1 MTPAIWIVLLVN
13 TLVYS
18 AHRGSKVAMALRG
31 DEIGAGAWEISV
43 LASLYAVVP
52 MVLAFTSGRWSD
64 RLGVVG
70 LVLLGTA
77 LVGMALAIPV
87 LDSRLAALF
96 AAAVLIGAG
105 HIVYQVS
112 MQNAVGQLSTQ
123 ASRVKNYAAY
133 SLTVSLSAV
142 LGPFVA
148 AIAIDHLDYRS
159 AFAALGAAAIGACVL
174 VLCAFRLFPARPQ
187 AKAATGAIRETPLLR
202 HFALRRVIVVSALV
216 MAAYDLFSFY
226 LPLHA
231 RAAGLSA
238 STVGIVLAFFGSA
251 AVVVRF
257 ALPALVA
264 RHGDERL
271 LGACLLLSAL
281 AYALMPLCRDAVSLC
296 FLSFGIGLTLGC
308 CPALLVPMTYARAPE
323 GRSGEALGLR
333 LTASYGAHAAVP
345 AAFGGLGMV
354 LGMAAIFWS
363 NTVLLLLGVAYLRRG
378 ATGKQPAA
386 ATPATG

>member
-1 MTPAIWIVLLVN
+1 MSATVWIVLVVN

-31 DEIGAGAWEISV
+31 DEIGAGAWEISL

-64 RLGVVG
+64 RFGVVWP
-70 LVLLGTA
+70 VLLGST
-77 LVGMALAIPV
+77 LVGIAMALPV
-87 LDSRLAALF
+87 FGSSFGALAA
-96 AAAVLIGAG
+96 AAILVGAG
-105 HIVYQVS
+105 HVVYQVS
-112 MQNAVGQLSTQ
+112 MQNAVGQMSTE
-123 ASRVKNYAAY
+123 ADRVRNYAGY

-148 AIAIDHLDYRS
+148 AMAIDRFDYRS
-159 AFAALGAAAIGACVL
+159 GFAALGAAAIGGCVL
-174 VLCAFRLFPARPQ
+174 VLCAFARFPARSK
-187 AKAATGAIRETPLLR
+187 AKAATGPARETPLLS
-202 HFALRRVIVVSALV
+202 HLPLRRVIVVSAVV

-231 RAAGLSA
+231 RSAGLSA
-238 STVGIVLAFFGSA
+238 GTIGIILSFFGAA

-257 ALPALVA
+257 AMPGLVA

-271 LGACLLLSAL
+271 LGACLVLSAL
-281 AYALMPLCRDAVSLC
+281 AYAFMPMCRDAVSLC
-296 FLSFGIGLTLGC
+296 VLSLAIGLTLGC

-333 LTASYGAHAAVP
+333 LAASYSAHAAVP
-345 AAFGGLGMV
+345 AALGGLGTI
-354 LGMAAIFWS
+354 LGIAAIFWS
-363 NTVLLLLGVAYLRRG
+363 NTLLLLLGFAYIRK
-378 ATGKQPAA
+378 ASGKQPAPV
-386 ATPATG
+386 TQVGS